1 MRDLWNAVNT
11 LCFDFAV
18 YVPDNSPAVL
28 DVKETVLR
36 YALAS
41 VELTFMEAQVS
52 PTSRMEGRGR
62 EHPKSR
68 PANGREG
75 LTDGPRSRST
85 AGRARSA
92 RRTASTPGTTSS
104 SR

>member
-1 MRDLWNAVNT
+1 M
-11 LCFDFAV
+11 
-18 YVPDNSPAVL
+18 L

-52 PTSRMEGRGR
+52 PASRMEGRGR

-68 PANGREG
+68 SANGREAEG
-75 LTDGPRSRST
+75 VPPREWKGGQEHPESRPANGGHES
-85 AGRARSA
+85 G
-92 RRTASTPGTTSS
+92 
-104 SR
+104 

>member
-52 PTSRMEGRGR
+52 PASRMEGRGR

-68 PANGREG
+68 PAHGREAEG
-75 LTDGPRSRST
+75 VPPREWKG
-85 AGRARSA
+85 AAD
-92 RRTASTPGTTSS
+92 
-104 SR
+104 